1 MWWELPVIAR
11 CWSYLHNFSL
21 LRGLQETCACLR
33 GCTAAFT
40 RNRSQSFRF
49 MQISFCLIM
58 LHVSILASSCM
69 RDVFWRIELKVIS
82 LLVCPICYQQ
92 KKKKKLAC
100 GAHMYSGIS
109 VNQNCTANG
118 IAACLVRHGHLTLL
132 VLYMGDRKKWNLID
146 WKENFRYSVNR
157 STGKNSEGTFLKWE
171 GIYKCILSW
180 DVFYLLNCFSE
191 F

>member
-1 MWWELPVIAR
+1 MPSWMYCCIHSEQITV
-11 CWSYLHNFSL
+11 
-21 LRGLQETCACLR
+21 
-33 GCTAAFT
+33 
-40 RNRSQSFRF
+40 
-49 MQISFCLIM
+49 ISFHANIVLPHNGACKHFSIVLHERCILTYWVKNNILVSMSNM
-58 LHVSILASSCM
+58 LSA
-69 RDVFWRIELKVIS
+69 
-82 LLVCPICYQQ
+82 
-92 KKKKKLAC
+92 KKKKLAC

-118 IAACLVRHGHLTLL
+118 IAACLVRH
-132 VLYMGDRKKWNLID
+132 MGDRKKWNLID

-157 STGKNSEGTFLKWE
+157 STGKNSKGTFLKWE